1 MGDTGTTEWTENQG
15 SRHLVLVVDDDA
27 RIRAYVKG
35 ILQGS
40 DVQVLEAGD
49 GLEALD
55 VFRAWGPKIELV
67 ITDIGMPRM
76 TGSDLARLLRVD
88 SPAIPLIFVSG
99 EPAPNSL
106 CDLQKGFVFIEKPF
120 APNAL
125 LDAARHFLN

>member
-1 MGDTGTTEWTENQG
+1 
-15 SRHLVLVVDDDA
+15 
-27 RIRAYVKG
+27 
-35 ILQGS
+35 
-40 DVQVLEAGD
+40 VLEAGD

-76 TGSDLARLLRVD
+76 TGSDLARLLRMD
-88 SPAIPLIFVSG
+88 APAIPLIFVSG
-99 EPAPNSL
+99 EPAPNGLS
-106 CDLQKGFVFIEKPF
+106 DLQKGFVFIEKPF